1 MDRAAAQQ
9 STVIQ
14 ARSGPIRLQKRVGG
28 GAMGTVHQGWHETL
42 QHAVAVKFLTAHTA
56 TSHERFIREGKNGG
70 RIHHPNVVHM
80 FESGEDNGRAFLVLE
95 FVEGKNLG
103 EVLEHQETRDR
114 ESPPTN
120 RPLGSLV
127 DYRLIETIALQ
138 VASGLDAIH
147 AIGVV
152 HRDIKPD
159 NLMMTAKGQIKISD
173 LGLAKQVRDPETLV
187 LTGANMVVGTPL
199 YVSPEGIRNPQSITG
214 AADIYGLGAT
224 LYHLLAGRPP
234 FPGHTPFDVMRGHLD
249 QPVIPLA
256 SLRPDV
262 PPRLAA
268 TIEQCLRKDPRA
280 RPTPLTLQK
289 MLRGQVGAGPDALRA
304 RRTHILWI
312 SLGISLAVVVA
323 AITAWFGLAHK

>member
-1 MDRAAAQQ
+1 MDRESVPQT
-9 STVIQ
+9 TVLQ
-14 ARSGPIRLQKRVGG
+14 TASGPIRLQQRLGS

-42 QHAVAVKFLTAHTA
+42 QKAVAVKFLTAHTV

-80 FESGEDNGRAFLVLE
+80 FESGEDHGRAFLVLE

-103 EVLEHQETRDR
+103 EILEHQETRDR
-114 ESPPTN
+114 ECPPTD
-120 RPLGSLV
+120 RPLGAIA
-127 DYRLIETIALQ
+127 DYGLIEKIALQ

-147 AIGVV
+147 ATGVV

-159 NLMMTAKGQIKISD
+159 NLLMTADGQIKISD

-224 LYHLLAGRPP
+224 LYHLLSGRPP
-234 FPGHTPFDVMRGHLD
+234 FPGRTPFEVMRGHLD

-262 PPRLAA
+262 SPRLAA
-268 TIEQCLRKDPRA
+268 TIESCLNKDPRA
-280 RPTPLTLQK
+280 RPTPLSIQK
-289 MLRGQVGAGPDALRA
+289 ILRGEVASPVPALPVTKTQAILMGLGVGIIISATALA
-304 RRTHILWI
+304 IW
-312 SLGISLAVVVA
+312 LAQN
-323 AITAWFGLAHK
+323 